1 MLLRNDG
8 KATSVPNRLFASV
21 RNLTGSGA
29 DPLGAGGWSTPVPTN
44 IPDSPTRTYAGTLPD
59 DTAWLLGTQVPG
71 TRDPLTLSLAKNG
84 IAFDRAFAL
93 MTAAD
98 MAPLGVDARSG
109 FSYPGALV
117 RNGTLFVAVAADKV
131 TIVLARTKLASLLM

>member
-1 MLLRNDG
+1 MLGGARVPRRGGLARRPLAQGPRLLRL
-8 KATSVPNRLFASV
+8 RLF
-21 RNLTGSGA
+21 
-29 DPLGAGGWSTPVPTN
+29 
-44 IPDSPTRTYAGTLPD
+44 
-59 DTAWLLGTQVPG
+59 LGTQVAG
-71 TRDPLTLSLAKNG
+71 TRDPLTLSLAENG

-131 TIVLARTKLASLLM
+131 TIVLARTKLASLLT